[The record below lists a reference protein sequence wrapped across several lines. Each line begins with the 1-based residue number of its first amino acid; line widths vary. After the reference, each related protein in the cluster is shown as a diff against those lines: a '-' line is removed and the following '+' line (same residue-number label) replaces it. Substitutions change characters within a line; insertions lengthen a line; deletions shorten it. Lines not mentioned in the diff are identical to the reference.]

1 MWGVIRKWR
10 AGTVFPLKRNVTERK
25 LLAVCGDLG
34 VCGVNYEV
42 KNRKEGKKFQD
53 AEPVCGARSLSTL
66 FGKSCLVGV
75 DVKFSL
81 GDHIFASYLSEFPLL
96 ELMLA
101 FEVFLGG

>member
-1 MWGVIRKWR
+1 MKSRI
-10 AGTVFPLKRNVTERK
+10 
-25 LLAVCGDLG
+25 
-34 VCGVNYEV
+34 
-42 KNRKEGKKFQD
+42 GKKGRSSRMQS
-53 AEPVCGARSLSTL
+53 RSLWSQKSSTL

-81 GDHIFASYLSEFPLL
+81 GDHLFASYLNEFPLL